1 MSGKALKGLGLSW
14 GSAENWFGTLQFL
27 SVGLFSNICF
37 FLLLGVD
44 TQQKALVLKLEV
56 WGQLEGK

>member
-1 MSGKALKGLGLSW
+1 MPGKALTGLGLSW
-14 GSAENWFGTLQFL
+14 GSAENWLGTLQFL
-27 SVGLFSNICF
+27 SVGLFSNTCF
-37 FLLLGVD
+37 LHLLGVD